1 MIRKCLLP
9 AAALLMTAGTAS
21 AQDAGGIGFPS
32 GISPANL
39 AQAFAQP
46 QRMPVFANPQRRGA
60 PPGALVTNPTVSRK
74 GTHQQAI
81 TKIRGDAGFLAG
93 FNKGQALAVSRQPPP
108 VFAPPVTFID
118 APFIVNNFNSA
129 LNFAFGDGNVSEQ
142 QSFQSSGEAAPVP
155 AAQPAAQQS
164 AAQQPVTQQPAVPT
178 PPAPPPVPKQ
188 VTGPKPDALMTTMGP
203 LPHLPYALENGGVQ
217 FNNVNS
223 SINMAVGTGNFAAQQ
238 VKVVQ
243 K

>member
-9 AAALLMTAGTAS
+9 AAALLLTAGTAA
-21 AQDAGGIGFPS
+21 AQDAGGIGFPAG
-32 GISPANL
+32 GISPANM

-46 QRMPVFANPQRRGA
+46 QRLPVFANPQRRGA

-74 GTHQQAI
+74 SVHQQGI
-81 TKIRGDAGFLAG
+81 TKIRGDAGFLGG
-93 FNKGQALAVSRQPPP
+93 FNKGQALAPSRQPPP
-108 VFAPPVTFID
+108 TFVPPITFID

-142 QSFQSSGEAAPVP
+142 QSIQKNGE
-155 AAQPAAQQS
+155 
-164 AAQQPVTQQPAVPT
+164 AVPT
-178 PPAPPPVPKQ
+178 PPPPSTPSVQPPAPPPVPNPSS
-188 VTGPKPDALMTTMGP
+188 VPKPDALMTTMGP
-203 LPHLPYALENGGVQ
+203 LPHLPFALENGGVQ

-223 SINMAVGTGNFAAQQ
+223 SVNMAVGTGNVAAQR
-238 VKVVQ
+238 VRTVQ